1 MPNDEFWL
9 NEADKIKYTDPS
21 TKPECMNM
29 ESYFGKGTEE
39 CNDIWEKW
47 WDYCFVYWTD
57 DCERVEM
64 TIWHDLEEDEEVA
77 KVNMQKKKNLF
88 AK

>member
-1 MPNDEFWL
+1 
-9 NEADKIKYTDPS
+9 
-21 TKPECMNM
+21 MNM